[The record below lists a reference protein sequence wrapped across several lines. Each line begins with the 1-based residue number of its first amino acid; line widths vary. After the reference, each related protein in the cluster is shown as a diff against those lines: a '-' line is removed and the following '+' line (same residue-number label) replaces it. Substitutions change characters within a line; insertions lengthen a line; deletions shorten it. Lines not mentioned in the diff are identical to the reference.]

1 MTAGHE
7 AAIRAATEQL
17 GAAILAAVKAEAAT
31 TADAPDRLYG
41 IPEAAAALGIG
52 RSAVYDELA
61 AGRLRSLKVG
71 RRRLIPAGAVREYIE
86 QAGAR
91 AAGR

>member
-1 MTAGHE
+1 MTATHE

-17 GAAILAAVKAEAAT
+17 VAAILAAVNAEAAT
-31 TADAPDRLYG
+31 TEGAPDRLYG
-41 IPEAAAALGIG
+41 IPEAAAALGVG
-52 RSAVYDELA
+52 RSAIYDELA
-61 AGRLRSLKVG
+61 AGRLRSVKVG
-71 RRRLIPAGAVREYIE
+71 RRRLVPSGAIRLYIE